1 MKPLY
6 LFANWKMYLD
16 HAESIA
22 LAKDL
27 VKQLPGLSLKAQMA
41 VFPSSVALVG
51 VKDFL
56 KKIKVEVG
64 PQNVYWNDKGGYT
77 GEVSALMYKNILCKY
92 ALVGHSERR
101 HLFNETNSEVRQKQD
116 AILNVGMTPVLCVGE
131 TLQERKNGEVQMV
144 IEAQLRSAFTDVV
157 WPKDRELIIAYE
169 PVWAVSTGESCDP
182 DEAER
187 VAVLIAQCVEGLIG
201 VAPAVL
207 YGGSVRADNVSH
219 YIAQEHIN
227 GVLVGSAAT
236 KLVSWMD
243 ILQQVK
249 V

>member
-16 HAESIA
+16 HGESIA

-27 VKQLPGLSLKAQMA
+27 VKQLPALALNAQLA

-51 VKDFL
+51 VKDIL

-64 PQNVYWNDKGGYT
+64 PQNVYWIEKGGYT
-77 GEVSALMYKNILCKY
+77 GEVSALMYKNILCRY

-101 HLFNETNSEVRQKQD
+101 HVFNESNSEVRQKQD
-116 AILNVGMTPVLCVGE
+116 AILNVGMVPVLCVGE

-144 IEAQLRSAFTDVV
+144 IEAQLRAAFTDVV

-187 VAVLIAQCVEGLIG
+187 VAAGICQCVEGLTG
-201 VAPAVL
+201 LVPAVL
-207 YGGSVRADNVSH
+207 YGGSVRPDNVSS
-219 YIAQEHIN
+219 YVAKEHIN
-227 GVLVGSAAT
+227 GVLVGGAST
-236 KLVSWMD
+236 KMESWME
-243 ILQQVK
+243 ILDQVK
-249 V
+249 A

>member
-1 MKPLY
+1 
-6 LFANWKMYLD
+6 MYLD
-16 HAESIA
+16 HGESIA
-22 LAKDL
+22 LAKEL
-27 VKQLPGLSLKAQMA
+27 VKQLPGFGLKAQMA

-64 PQNVYWNDKGGYT
+64 PQNVFWLEKGGYT
-77 GEVSALMYKNILCKY
+77 GEVSAATYKNILCKY

-101 HLFNETNSEVRQKQD
+101 HVFNETNTEVRQKQD
-116 AILNVGMTPVLCVGE
+116 AIVGAGMTPVLCVGE

-157 WPKDRELIIAYE
+157 WPKGRELIIAYE

-182 DEAER
+182 EESER
-187 VAVLIAQCVEGLIG
+187 VAAVIYQYVHSLTG
-201 VAPAVL
+201 VQPIIL
-207 YGGSVRADNVSH
+207 YGGSVRADNVAQ
-219 YIAQEHIN
+219 YIAQEHIS
-227 GVLVGSAAT
+227 GVLVGGAST
-236 KLVSWMD
+236 KIDSWME